1 MLSGL
6 LSKYVACELERSRH
20 PILRGTF
27 WSPWDLLRYC
37 WPFRQHGLLAW
48 EELWSVRCD
57 PGSFLNLMQT
67 YTVTIYL
74 NKTSTILCNYV
85 NHKLFWQGRC
95 GIFSVWKAPNMLCG
109 RPTVIQ
115 ITNAKKAFDFLK
127 FFFSYNVV
135 LGLIWVGKNFT
146 DCIGVLC
153 MFPQVLIINQ
163 CQVVS
168 LSARRHL
175 RKALPQP

>member
-1 MLSGL
+1 MG
-6 LSKYVACELERSRH
+6 CELQWSRYAS
-20 PILRGTF
+20 LRRVF
-27 WSPWDLLRYC
+27 EALRISWRYC
-37 WPFRQHGLLAW
+37 WPFWQHSLLAW
-48 EELWSVRCD
+48 EELWSDRCD

-85 NHKLFWQGRC
+85 NHKLFWRGRC
-95 GIFSVWKAPNMLCG
+95 GIFSVWKAPSMLCG

-115 ITNAKKAFDFLK
+115 ITNAKKAFDF
-127 FFFSYNVV
+127 FFPINVV
-135 LGLIWVGKNFT
+135 LGLIWVGNNFT

-153 MFPQVLIINQ
+153 MFPQALIINQ
-163 CQVVS
+163 CRVVS